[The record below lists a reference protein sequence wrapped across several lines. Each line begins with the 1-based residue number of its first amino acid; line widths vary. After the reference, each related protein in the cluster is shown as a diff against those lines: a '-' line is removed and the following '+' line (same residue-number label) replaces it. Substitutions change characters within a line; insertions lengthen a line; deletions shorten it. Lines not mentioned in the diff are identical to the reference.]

1 VKDCGCFGDALK
13 LKPWESFM
21 KDVVLLFFIFYFI
34 QSKLVKP
41 VFANSV
47 QNIITYASIICMF
60 LGVWVLNHLPL
71 IDFRPFKVANIQKKE
86 VPEGAKSV
94 VEMTF
99 IYNVNGVNTE
109 FSTDDLMNLPEGATL
124 WIEKIK

>member
-1 VKDCGCFGDALK
+1 
-13 LKPWESFM
+13 
-21 KDVVLLFFIFYFI
+21 
-34 QSKLVKP
+34 
-41 VFANSV
+41 
-47 QNIITYASIICMF
+47 MF

-71 IDFRPFKVANIQKKE
+71 IDFRPFKVGAIQKKE
-86 VPEGAKSV
+86 VPEGAPKSV

-124 WIEKIK
+124 WIEKKVITEGYVPLFMILR

>member
-1 VKDCGCFGDALK
+1 
-13 LKPWESFM
+13 M
-21 KDVVLLFFIFYFI
+21 
-34 QSKLVKP
+34 
-41 VFANSV
+41 
-47 QNIITYASIICMF
+47 
-60 LGVWVLNHLPL
+60 
-71 IDFRPFKVANIQKKE
+71 E
-86 VPEGAKSV
+86 VPEGAPKSV

>member
-1 VKDCGCFGDALK
+1 
-13 LKPWESFM
+13 
-21 KDVVLLFFIFYFI
+21 
-34 QSKLVKP
+34 
-41 VFANSV
+41 
-47 QNIITYASIICMF
+47 MF

-71 IDFRPFKVANIQKKE
+71 IDFRPFKVGAIQKEWKFLK
-86 VPEGAKSV
+86 VRQSLS
-94 VEMTF
+94 EMTF